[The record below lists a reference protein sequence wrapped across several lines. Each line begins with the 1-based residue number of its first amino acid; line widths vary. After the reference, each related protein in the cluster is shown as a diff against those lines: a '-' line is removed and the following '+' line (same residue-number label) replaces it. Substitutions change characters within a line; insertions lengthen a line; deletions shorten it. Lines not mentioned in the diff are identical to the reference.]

1 LFSAGLAGGSCATH
15 AKLKMNAAQNASASL
30 FNMAIN
36 SLTSVSGGNGS
47 GVRAARSV
55 ALSQKIR

>member
-1 LFSAGLAGGSCATH
+1 
-15 AKLKMNAAQNASASL
+15 
-30 FNMAIN
+30 MAIN